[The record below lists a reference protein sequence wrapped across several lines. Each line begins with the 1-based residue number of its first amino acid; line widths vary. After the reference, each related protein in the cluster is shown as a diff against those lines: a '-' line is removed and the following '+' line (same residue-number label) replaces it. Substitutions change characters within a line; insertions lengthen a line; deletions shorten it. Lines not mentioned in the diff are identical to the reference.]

1 MNKFISKEELKIIK
15 PWLILVVVSI
25 SFYLIASNLLAT
37 KDFIIFVVD
46 LLQPLIIAIAFAYI
60 LNIPMMFIERNIKK
74 VSHKNNIIYKSSR
87 GIAVTL
93 TIILTLV
100 VVLLIGSIV
109 LPKIL
114 ESLAQLLSNMGVLLK
129 NIATNIDEVLI
140 FFNIDYQLKDMAQIN
155 NIINMPWENIFKNII
170 NVLASSANG
179 LLSNAVS
186 FTTVF
191 FKWFMAFMFSLYML
205 NGKET
210 LLRQFRK
217 VCIVFFK
224 QEKATQLFQYGKHAN
239 TIFKNFITGQLT
251 EACIIATIYYIGMII
266 FGFPYP
272 ELIAMIIAVFSLV
285 PVFGPICAM
294 VIGIFLVMSYDF
306 VLAIWF
312 LVFFQVLSQ
321 IEDNLIYPR
330 VVGKSVGLPGLWV
343 MLSIFILG
351 DLFGLVGMLVAVPV
365 TAVAYTLFS
374 QWIRKVLKKE
384 QLQTDENG
392 YVVVEKNDV

>member
-1 MNKFISKEELKIIK
+1 MRKFISKEELKTIR
-15 PWLILVVVSI
+15 PWLILAFLSI
-25 SFYLIASNLLAT
+25 SFYLIASNLLAV
-37 KDFIIFVVD
+37 KNFVIFIVN

-60 LNIPMMFIERNIKK
+60 LNIPMTFIERNIKK
-74 VSHKNNIIYKSSR
+74 ISRKDDFVYKSSR
-87 GIAVTL
+87 GISVTL
-93 TIILTLV
+93 TIIFALI
-100 VVLLIGSIV
+100 VVLLIGSIL
-109 LPKIL
+109 LPKII
-114 ESLAQLLSNMGVLLK
+114 ESLAQLLSNMGVLLR
-129 NIATNIDEVLI
+129 NIATNIDELLVFL
-140 FFNIDYQLKDMAQIN
+140 NIDYQLKDMAQVN
-155 NIINMPWENIFKNII
+155 SVINMPWEDIFKNVI
-170 NVLASSANG
+170 NVLANSANG

-210 LLRQFRK
+210 LLRQLRQ
-217 VCIVFFK
+217 VCIVFLK
-224 QEKATQLFQYGKHAN
+224 KDKATQLFEYGKHAN

-251 EACIIATIYYIGMII
+251 EACIIATIYYIGMLV

-294 VIGIFLVMSYDF
+294 MIGIFLVMSYDI
-306 VLAIWF
+306 VMAIWF

-365 TAVAYTLFS
+365 TAFVYTLFS
-374 QWIRKVLKKE
+374 RWIHKSLKTEKID
-384 QLQTDENG
+384 TDENG
-392 YVVVEKNDV
+392 YVIEEKEK

>member
-1 MNKFISKEELKIIK
+1 MKKFISKEELKTMK
-15 PWLILVVVSI
+15 PWLILAVFSI
-25 SFYLIASNLLAT
+25 SFYLIASHLLAV
-37 KDFIIFVVD
+37 KDFVIFIIN

-74 VSHKNNIIYKSSR
+74 ISRKGGFIYKSSR
-87 GIAVTL
+87 GISVAL

-100 VVLLIGSIV
+100 AVLLIGSIL

-114 ESLAQLLSNMGVLLK
+114 ESLAQLLSNMGILLK

-140 FFNIDYQLKDMAQIN
+140 FFNIDYQLKDMAQVN
-155 NIINMPWENIFKNII
+155 NIINMPWQDIFKNVI

-179 LLSNAVS
+179 ILSNAMS

-210 LLRQFRK
+210 LLRQLRK

-224 QEKATQLFQYGKHAN
+224 QTRATQLFDYGKHAN
-239 TIFKNFITGQLT
+239 IIFKSFITGQLT

-294 VIGIFLVMSYDF
+294 MIGIFLVMSSDF
-306 VLAIWF
+306 IMAIWF

-365 TAVAYTLFS
+365 TAFAYTLFS
-374 QWIRKVLKKE
+374 RWIHKSLKDDCI
-384 QLQTDENG
+384 QIDDDG
-392 YVVVEKNDV
+392 YVIEKQDN